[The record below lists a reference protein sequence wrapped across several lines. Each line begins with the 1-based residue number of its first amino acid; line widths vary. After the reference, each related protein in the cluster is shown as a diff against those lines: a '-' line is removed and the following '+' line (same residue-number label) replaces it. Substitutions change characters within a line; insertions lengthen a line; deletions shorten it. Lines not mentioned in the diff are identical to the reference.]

1 MNETSPLLNSQT
13 IIALV
18 VMGIFAGTVAAVF
31 MLGDATSKA
40 QTVGGVLA
48 IAGAAA
54 NYFFASSAGSQKK
67 DETITRLSVKPA
79 TPETPQ

>member
-1 MNETSPLLNSQT
+1 MNETPPLLNSQT

-18 VMGIFAGTVAAVF
+18 VMAIFAGTVAAVF
-31 MLGDATSKA
+31 ALGDDTSKA

-67 DETITRLSVKPA
+67 DETITRLSAKPA
-79 TPETPQ
+79 NPETPQ

>member
-1 MNETSPLLNSQT
+1 MNDNQPLLSPQT

-31 MLGDATSKA
+31 VLGDDTSKA

-48 IAGAAA
+48 IAGSAAQ
-54 NYFFASSAGSQKK
+54 YFFNSSPKSKAK
-67 DETITRLSVKPA
+67 DDTITRLSAKPA
-79 TPETPQ
+79 NPEAPQ